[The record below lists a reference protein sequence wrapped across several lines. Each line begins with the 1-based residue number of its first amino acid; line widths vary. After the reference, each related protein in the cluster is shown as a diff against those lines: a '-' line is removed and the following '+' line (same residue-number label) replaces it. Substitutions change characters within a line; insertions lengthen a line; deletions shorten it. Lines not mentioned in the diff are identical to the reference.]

1 MAAVRAISD
10 WLVSMCDSDVSRRAL
25 SAAFRAPAH
34 RAIIIGNREEP
45 SGESRIKGRC
55 SRERARCPVL
65 RPTYKAAA
73 PLVPTCYL
81 W

>member
-10 WLVSMCDSDVSRRAL
+10 WLVSIHSDVSRPAL

-34 RAIIIGNREEP
+34 CAIIIGNREEP

-65 RPTYKAAA
+65 RPT
-73 PLVPTCYL
+73 
-81 W
+81 